1 MYICVYKLIK
11 VMKRIEKLET
21 LIKIEEGI
29 QSFERLISLCQ
40 DTVELTYFREI
51 KDKYTDKIHT
61 YMMCIERLK
70 ERFNKILITL

>member
-1 MYICVYKLIK
+1 
-11 VMKRIEKLET
+11 MKRIEKLET

-61 YMMCIERLK
+61 YMMCRERLK

>member
-1 MYICVYKLIK
+1 
-11 VMKRIEKLET
+11 MKRIEKLET

-29 QSFERLISLCQ
+29 QSYERLISLCQ
-40 DTVELTYFREI
+40 DTIDFTYFREI

>member
-1 MYICVYKLIK
+1 ME
-11 VMKRIEKLET
+11 RIEKLET

-40 DTVELTYFREI
+40 DTIEFTYFREI
-51 KDKYTDKIHT
+51 KDKYTDKVHT

>member
-1 MYICVYKLIK
+1 
-11 VMKRIEKLET
+11 MKRIEKLET

-29 QSFERLISLCQ
+29 QSFERLILLCQ

-61 YMMCIERLK
+61 YNMCIDRLN
-70 ERFNKILITL
+70 ERFNKLVNTLK

>member
-1 MYICVYKLIK
+1 ME
-11 VMKRIEKLET
+11 RIEKLET

>member
-1 MYICVYKLIK
+1 
-11 VMKRIEKLET
+11 MKRIEKLET